1 MPVRE
6 GQAPLGPT
14 SQGNLGMG
22 WKCGHQAGTRLLIAC
37 LRCGGILAEAAK
49 SQETLFGSYLCRSK
63 PETLEES
70 AMYYR
75 YCSLDIYEN
84 YYSKAQEWIMIIGR
98 RFHLRPRHIYHSVY
112 PDMVMRTLQVRCDG
126 LLLEEFVE
134 GQDYGPG
141 HLDRIADFVA
151 DAKSRR
157 ADTIDLIMGLRVYLD

>member
-1 MPVRE
+1 
-6 GQAPLGPT
+6 
-14 SQGNLGMG
+14 
-22 WKCGHQAGTRLLIAC
+22 
-37 LRCGGILAEAAK
+37 
-49 SQETLFGSYLCRSK
+49 
-63 PETLEES
+63 
-70 AMYYR
+70 MYYR

-157 ADTIDLIMGLRVYLD
+157 ADTIDLIMGLRVYLDSLSLIDLSTDENAEYFV